1 MQIGFSSLAFL
12 SSSSQ
17 DDAVEFSLRAI
28 PFLQCQ
34 RHKADDGDPLRADG
48 RTDADG
54 RTRREGLMDGRI
66 VADPLFLSLNASD
79 FNVSPTG
86 RNSSLG
92 SRYRRRI
99 AG

>member
-1 MQIGFSSLAFL
+1 
-12 SSSSQ
+12 
-17 DDAVEFSLRAI
+17 
-28 PFLQCQ
+28 
-34 RHKADDGDPLRADG
+34 
-48 RTDADG
+48 
-54 RTRREGLMDGRI
+54 MDGRI